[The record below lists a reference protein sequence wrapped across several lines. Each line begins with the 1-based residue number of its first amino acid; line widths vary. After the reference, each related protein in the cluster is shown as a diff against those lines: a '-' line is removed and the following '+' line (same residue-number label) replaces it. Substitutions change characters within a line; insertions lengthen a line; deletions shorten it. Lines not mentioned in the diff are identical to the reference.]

1 VIEFNLLKKALTRDK
16 FRLAMKHPDLVT
28 SYILKNRNY
37 FSLPVQKT
45 KHTVFLDFCKRILLD
60 TISDEKLRERFF
72 ENPKKISELE
82 MISSLKEPVAK
93 KILVGSYWPER
104 AHTMIGLK
112 RLNHLQFCVEDII
125 KNKIEGDLIETG
137 VWRGGATIFMRL
149 ILKEYEI
156 HNKIVYVADSFEGLP
171 KPDPKYSVDENDK
184 HHTFEDLKVSL
195 EEVKNNF
202 KLYGVLDDNVKFL
215 KGWFKDTLKDPPF
228 EKLSIL
234 RLDGDMYGSTWD
246 SLTNLYDKLS
256 VGGYLVIDDYWL
268 LGCYAAIK
276 DFRKKNNINEKILR
290 IDQFG
295 AFWKKEK

>member
-1 VIEFNLLKKALTRDK
+1 
-16 FRLAMKHPDLVT
+16 MKHPDLVA
-28 SYILKNRNY
+28 SYIFKKSDY
-37 FSLPVQKT
+37 FSPPKQQT
-45 KHTVFLDFCKRILLD
+45 EHTIFLDFCKRILLD
-60 TISDEKLRERFF
+60 TISDNKLRKRFF

-82 MISSLKEPVAK
+82 MISALKEPIAK
-93 KILVGSYWPER
+93 KSLDGSYWPKR
-104 AHTMIGLK
+104 AHTMVGLE
-112 RLNHLQFCVEDII
+112 RLNNLQFCVEDII
-125 KNKIEGDLIETG
+125 KHKVEGDLIETG
-137 VWRGGATIFMRL
+137 VWRGGSTIFMRL
-149 ILKEYEI
+149 ILKEYGI
-156 HNKIVYVADSFEGLP
+156 QNKIVYSADSFEGLP
-171 KPDPKYSVDENDK
+171 KPDPKYSVDEYDK
-184 HHTFEDLKVSL
+184 HHTYENLKVSL

-234 RLDGDMYGSTWD
+234 RLDGDMYSSTWD

-268 LGCYAAIK
+268 LGCYAAVK